1 MFCHTN
7 LMKHHFETQAGVM
20 VCSHHY
26 MLPEHERQIVQNELA
41 EMLKLGIVEESYSAW
56 CFPIVRSIWFC
67 VKYCKMNEVPPF
79 DAYPMTQVD
88 KLLCTSL
95 TAPLCTSAENCRSM
109 RPGTVH

>member
-41 EMLKLGIVEESYSAW
+41 EMLKLGIVEESHSAW
-56 CFPIVRSIWFC
+56 CSPIVRSMWFC

-79 DAYPMTQVD
+79 DAYTNDPGRR
-88 KLLCTSL
+88 
-95 TAPLCTSAENCRSM
+95 APVYIIDCPIVYIS
-109 RPGTVH
+109 